1 MREGEKIMKNK
12 KQGSVQWLSLIFLIV
27 LGIVWVTPLLYGVM
41 SSFKSNLEMQSV
53 GFKFLP
59 IHWIFTN
66 YTRLL
71 ENTAS
76 TPVFRWFL
84 NSIVISGGSTILVLV
99 VTSLSAFAFSR
110 LRFRGRNALFMFLLS
125 TMMFPAVMN
134 IIPLYKIMT
143 TLGWANTPWAMIFPA
158 ATGVFNIFLIR
169 QFMDNIPIAYDEAAR
184 IDGASDWQIFRIVI
198 LPLIKPV
205 LFVVALFTFTGTWND
220 FLWPSIVFSDI
231 NKMPITPGLKLL
243 QGMYVADIPT
253 LMAGAII
260 AIIPTFILYLVA
272 QKYFL
277 QSMSLSVGVKG

>member
-1 MREGEKIMKNK
+1 MKIAK
-12 KQGSVQWLSLIFLIV
+12 KSVTQWISSIFLAV
-27 LGIVWVTPLLYGVM
+27 LGFIWVVPLLYGVM
-41 SSFKSNLEMQSV
+41 SSFKSNIEMQSV
-53 GFKFLP
+53 GFRLLP
-59 IHWIFTN
+59 INWILTN
-66 YTRLL
+66 YTKLL
-71 ENTAS
+71 ENTAN

-84 NSIVISGGSTILVLV
+84 NSLIIAGGSTILVLA

-110 LRFRGRNALFMFLLS
+110 LRFKGRNVLFYFLLS
-125 TMMFPAVMN
+125 TMMFPPVMN

-143 TLGWANTPWAMIFPA
+143 ALGWANTPLAMIFPA
-158 ATGVFNIFLIR
+158 ATSAFNIFLIR

-205 LFVVALFTFTGTWND
+205 LYVVALFTFTASWND

-243 QGMYVADIPT
+243 QGMYVADIPM

-260 AIIPTFILYLVA
+260 AIVPTFILYLVA

>member
-1 MREGEKIMKNK
+1 MKNK
-12 KQGSVQWLSLIFLIV
+12 KQGTAKWLSFIFLV
-27 LGIVWVTPLLYGVM
+27 LLSIIWIMPLSYGVM
-41 SSFKSNLEMQSV
+41 SSFKSNIEMQSV

-59 IHWIFTN
+59 INWILTN
-66 YTRLL
+66 YSDLL
-71 ENTAS
+71 QNIAN

-84 NSIVISGGSTILVLV
+84 NSIVISGGSTILVLI

-110 LRFRGRNALFMFLLS
+110 LRFRGRNVLFIFLLA
-125 TMMFPAVMN
+125 TMMFPPVMN

-143 TLGWANTPWAMIFPA
+143 LVGWANTPWAMIFPA
-158 ATGVFNIFLIR
+158 ATGAFNIFLVR
-169 QFMDNIPIAYDEAAR
+169 QFMDNIPLAYDEAAR
-184 IDGASDWQIFRIVI
+184 IDGASDWQIFRIII

-205 LFVVALFTFTGTWND
+205 LFVVALFTFTGSWNN

>member
-1 MREGEKIMKNK
+1 MK
-12 KQGSVQWLSLIFLIV
+12 KQKQGVSQWISLVFLTV
-27 LGIVWVTPLLYGVM
+27 LGIIWIVPLLYGVM
-41 SSFKSNLEMQSV
+41 SSFKSNIEMQSV
-53 GFKFLP
+53 GFRFLP
-59 IHWIFTN
+59 INWILTN

-71 ENTAS
+71 QNTAN
-76 TPVFRWFL
+76 TPVFRWFW

-110 LRFRGRNALFMFLLS
+110 LRFKGKEPLFIFLLS

-143 TLGWANTPWAMIFPA
+143 FLGWANTPWAMIFPA
-158 ATGVFNIFLIR
+158 ATGAFNIFLVR

-205 LFVVALFTFTGTWND
+205 LYVVALFTFTATWND

>member
-1 MREGEKIMKNK
+1 MQKK
-12 KQGSVQWLSLIFLIV
+12 KQGATQWISLLFLTV
-27 LGIVWVTPLLYGVM
+27 LGIIWIVPLLYGVM
-41 SSFKSNLEMQSV
+41 SSFKSNIEMQSV
-53 GFKFLP
+53 GFRFLP
-59 IHWIFTN
+59 INWILTN

-71 ENTAS
+71 QNTAN

-84 NSIVISGGSTILVLV
+84 NSLVIAGDSTILVLI

-110 LRFRGRNALFMFLLS
+110 LRFKGKNVLFIFLLS
-125 TMMFPAVMN
+125 TMMFPPVMN
-134 IIPLYKIMT
+134 IIPLYKIIT
-143 TLGWANTPWAMIFPA
+143 ALGWANTPWAMIFPA
-158 ATGVFNIFLIR
+158 ATGAFNIFLVR

-205 LFVVALFTFTGTWND
+205 LYVVALFTFTASWND

-260 AIIPTFILYLVA
+260 AIIPTFILYLIA

>member
-1 MREGEKIMKNK
+1 MQKK
-12 KQGSVQWLSLIFLIV
+12 KQGATQWISLLFLTV
-27 LGIVWVTPLLYGVM
+27 LGIIWIVPLLYGVM
-41 SSFKSNLEMQSV
+41 SSFKSNIEMQSV
-53 GFKFLP
+53 GFRFLP
-59 IHWIFTN
+59 INWILTN

-71 ENTAS
+71 QNTAN

-84 NSIVISGGSTILVLV
+84 NSLVIAGGSTILVLI

-110 LRFRGRNALFMFLLS
+110 LRFKGKNVLFIFLLS
-125 TMMFPAVMN
+125 TMMFPPVMN
-134 IIPLYKIMT
+134 IIPLYKIIT
-143 TLGWANTPWAMIFPA
+143 ALGWANTPWAMIFPA
-158 ATGVFNIFLIR
+158 ATGAFNIFLVR

-205 LFVVALFTFTGTWND
+205 LYVVALFTFTASWND

-260 AIIPTFILYLVA
+260 AIIPTFILYLIA

>member
-71 ENTAS
+71 ENTAN

-84 NSIVISGGSTILVLV
+84 NSIVISGESTILVLV

-205 LFVVALFTFTGTWND
+205 LVVVALFTFTGTWND

>member
-1 MREGEKIMKNK
+1 MKNK
-12 KQGSVQWLSLIFLIV
+12 KQGTAKWLSFIFLV
-27 LGIVWVTPLLYGVM
+27 LLSIIWIMPLSYGVM
-41 SSFKSNLEMQSV
+41 SSFKSNIEMQSV

-59 IHWIFTN
+59 INWILTN
-66 YTRLL
+66 YSDLL
-71 ENTAS
+71 QNIAN

-84 NSIVISGGSTILVLV
+84 NSIVISGGSTILVLI

-110 LRFRGRNALFMFLLS
+110 LRFRGRNVLFIFLLA
-125 TMMFPAVMN
+125 TMMFPPVMN

-143 TLGWANTPWAMIFPA
+143 LVGWANTPWAMIFPA
-158 ATGVFNIFLIR
+158 ATGAFNIFLVR
-169 QFMDNIPIAYDEAAR
+169 QFMDNIPLAYDEAAR
-184 IDGASDWQIFRIVI
+184 IDGASDWQIFRIII

-205 LFVVALFTFTGTWND
+205 LFVVALFTFTGSWND

>member
-1 MREGEKIMKNK
+1 MKT
-12 KQGSVQWLSLIFLIV
+12 KQNSVSKWTSFIFLLLLAI
-27 LGIVWVTPLLYGVM
+27 IWVVPLLYGVM
-41 SSFKSNLEMQSV
+41 SSFKSNIEMQSV
-53 GFKFLP
+53 GFRFLP
-59 IHWIFTN
+59 INWILTN
-66 YTRLL
+66 YSRLL
-71 ENTAS
+71 QNTS
-76 TPVFRWFL
+76 NTPVFRWFL
-84 NSIVISGGSTILVLV
+84 NSLVIAGGSTILVLV

-110 LRFRGRNALFMFLLS
+110 LRFKGRNTLFYFLLS

-143 TLGWANTPWAMIFPA
+143 FLGWANTPWAMIFPA
-158 ATGVFNIFLIR
+158 ATGALNIFLVR
-169 QFMDNIPIAYDEAAR
+169 QFMDNIPLAYDEAAR
-184 IDGASDWQIFRIVI
+184 IDGASDWQIFHIVI
-198 LPLIKPV
+198 LPLVKPV
-205 LFVVALFTFTGTWND
+205 LYVVALFTFTGSWND

-231 NKMPITPGLKLL
+231 NRMPITPGLKLL

>member
-1 MREGEKIMKNK
+1 MPGA
-12 KQGSVQWLSLIFLIV
+12 
-27 LGIVWVTPLLYGVM
+27 P
-41 SSFKSNLEMQSV
+41 
-53 GFKFLP
+53 
-59 IHWIFTN
+59 
-66 YTRLL
+66 RLL
-71 ENTAS
+71 QNTAN

-84 NSIVISGGSTILVLV
+84 NSLVIAGDSTILVLI

-110 LRFRGRNALFMFLLS
+110 LRFKGKNVLFIFLLS
-125 TMMFPAVMN
+125 TMMFPPVMN
-134 IIPLYKIMT
+134 IIPLYKIIT
-143 TLGWANTPWAMIFPA
+143 ALGWANTPWAMIFPA
-158 ATGVFNIFLIR
+158 ATGAFNIFLVR

-205 LFVVALFTFTGTWND
+205 LYVVALFTFTASWND

-260 AIIPTFILYLVA
+260 AIIPTFILYLIA

>member
-1 MREGEKIMKNK
+1 MKNK
-12 KQGSVQWLSLIFLIV
+12 KQGTAKWLSFIFLV
-27 LGIVWVTPLLYGVM
+27 LLSIIWIMPLSYGVM
-41 SSFKSNLEMQSV
+41 SSFKSNIEMQSV

-59 IHWIFTN
+59 INWILTN
-66 YTRLL
+66 YSDLL
-71 ENTAS
+71 QNIAN

-84 NSIVISGGSTILVLV
+84 NSIVISGGSTILVLI

-110 LRFRGRNALFMFLLS
+110 LRFRGRNVLFIFLLA
-125 TMMFPAVMN
+125 TMMFPPVMN

-143 TLGWANTPWAMIFPA
+143 LLGWANTPWAMIFPA
-158 ATGVFNIFLIR
+158 ATGAFNIFLVR
-169 QFMDNIPIAYDEAAR
+169 QFMDNIPLAYDEAAR
-184 IDGASDWQIFRIVI
+184 IDGASDWQIFRIII

-205 LFVVALFTFTGTWND
+205 LFVVALFTFTGSWND

>member
-1 MREGEKIMKNK
+1 MKIAK
-12 KQGSVQWLSLIFLIV
+12 KSVTQWISSIFLAV
-27 LGIVWVTPLLYGVM
+27 LGFIWVVPLLYGVM
-41 SSFKSNLEMQSV
+41 SSFKSNIEMQSV
-53 GFKFLP
+53 GFRFLP
-59 IHWIFTN
+59 INWILTN
-66 YTRLL
+66 YTKLL
-71 ENTAS
+71 ENTAN

-84 NSIVISGGSTILVLV
+84 NSLIIAGGSTILVLA

-110 LRFRGRNALFMFLLS
+110 LRFKGRNVLFYFLLS
-125 TMMFPAVMN
+125 TMMFPPVMN

-143 TLGWANTPWAMIFPA
+143 ALGWANTPLAMIFPA
-158 ATGVFNIFLIR
+158 ATSAFNIFLIR

-205 LFVVALFTFTGTWND
+205 LYVVALFTFTASWND

-243 QGMYVADIPT
+243 QGMYVADIPM

-260 AIIPTFILYLVA
+260 AIVPTFILYLVA

>member
-1 MREGEKIMKNK
+1 MKNK
-12 KQGSVQWLSLIFLIV
+12 KQGASQWLSFIFLI
-27 LGIVWVTPLLYGVM
+27 LLSIIWIMPLLYGVM
-41 SSFKSNLEMQSV
+41 SSFKSNIEMQSV

-59 IHWIFTN
+59 INWILTN
-66 YTRLL
+66 YSDLL
-71 ENTAS
+71 QNTAN
-76 TPVFRWFL
+76 TPVFRRFL
-84 NSIVISGGSTILVLV
+84 NSIVISGGSTILVLI

-110 LRFRGRNALFMFLLS
+110 LRFKGRNVLFIFLLA
-125 TMMFPAVMN
+125 TMMFPPVMN

-143 TLGWANTPWAMIFPA
+143 LLGWANTPWAMIFPA
-158 ATGVFNIFLIR
+158 ATGAFNIFLVR
-169 QFMDNIPIAYDEAAR
+169 QFMDNIPLAYDEAAR
-184 IDGASDWQIFRIVI
+184 IDGASDWQIFRIII

-205 LFVVALFTFTGTWND
+205 LFVVALFTFTGSWND

>member
-1 MREGEKIMKNK
+1 MK
-12 KQGSVQWLSLIFLIV
+12 KQKQGVSQWISLVFLTV
-27 LGIVWVTPLLYGVM
+27 LGIIWIVPLLYGVM
-41 SSFKSNLEMQSV
+41 SSFKSNIEMQSV
-53 GFKFLP
+53 GFRFLP
-59 IHWIFTN
+59 INWILTN

-71 ENTAS
+71 QNTAN
-76 TPVFRWFL
+76 TPVFRWFW

-110 LRFRGRNALFMFLLS
+110 LRFKGKEPLFIFLLS

-143 TLGWANTPWAMIFPA
+143 FLGWANTPWAMIFPA
-158 ATGVFNIFLIR
+158 ATGAFNIFLVR

-205 LFVVALFTFTGTWND
+205 LYVVALFTFTATWND

-277 QSMSLSVGVKG
+277 QSMLLSVGVKG

>member
-1 MREGEKIMKNK
+1 MQKK
-12 KQGSVQWLSLIFLIV
+12 KQGAAQWISLLFLTV
-27 LGIVWVTPLLYGVM
+27 LGIIWIVPLLYGVM
-41 SSFKSNLEMQSV
+41 SSFKSNIEMQSV
-53 GFKFLP
+53 GFRFLP
-59 IHWIFTN
+59 INWILTN

-71 ENTAS
+71 QNTAN

-84 NSIVISGGSTILVLV
+84 NSLVIAGGSTILVLI

-110 LRFRGRNALFMFLLS
+110 LRFKGKNVLFIFLLS
-125 TMMFPAVMN
+125 TMMFPPVMN

-143 TLGWANTPWAMIFPA
+143 ALGWANTPWAMIFPA
-158 ATGVFNIFLIR
+158 ATGAFNIFLVR

-205 LFVVALFTFTGTWND
+205 LYVVALFTFTASWND

-260 AIIPTFILYLVA
+260 AIIPTFILYLIA

>member
-1 MREGEKIMKNK
+1 MQKE
-12 KQGSVQWLSLIFLIV
+12 KQGATQWISLLFLTV
-27 LGIVWVTPLLYGVM
+27 LGIIWIVPLLYGVM
-41 SSFKSNLEMQSV
+41 SSFKSNIEMQSV
-53 GFKFLP
+53 GFRFLP
-59 IHWIFTN
+59 INWILTN

-71 ENTAS
+71 QNTAN

-84 NSIVISGGSTILVLV
+84 NSLVIAGGSTILVLI

-110 LRFRGRNALFMFLLS
+110 LRFKGKNVLFIFLLS
-125 TMMFPAVMN
+125 TMMFPPVMN

-143 TLGWANTPWAMIFPA
+143 ALGWANTPWAMIFPA
-158 ATGVFNIFLIR
+158 ATGAFNIFLVR

-205 LFVVALFTFTGTWND
+205 LYVVALFTFTASWND

-260 AIIPTFILYLVA
+260 AIIPTFILYLIA

>member
-1 MREGEKIMKNK
+1 MQKK
-12 KQGSVQWLSLIFLIV
+12 KQGATQWISLLFLTV
-27 LGIVWVTPLLYGVM
+27 LGIIWIVPLLYGVM
-41 SSFKSNLEMQSV
+41 SSFKSNIEMQSV
-53 GFKFLP
+53 GFRFLP
-59 IHWIFTN
+59 INWILTN

-71 ENTAS
+71 QNTAN

-84 NSIVISGGSTILVLV
+84 NSLVIAGGSTILVLI

-110 LRFRGRNALFMFLLS
+110 LRFKGKNVLFIFLLS
-125 TMMFPAVMN
+125 TMMFPPVMN

-143 TLGWANTPWAMIFPA
+143 ALGWANTPWAMIFPA
-158 ATGVFNIFLIR
+158 ATGAFNIFLVR

-205 LFVVALFTFTGTWND
+205 LYVVALFTFTASWND

-260 AIIPTFILYLVA
+260 AIIPTFILYLIA

>member
-1 MREGEKIMKNK
+1 MQKK
-12 KQGSVQWLSLIFLIV
+12 KQGATQWISLLFLTV
-27 LGIVWVTPLLYGVM
+27 LGIIWIVPLLYGVM
-41 SSFKSNLEMQSV
+41 SSFKSNIEMQSV
-53 GFKFLP
+53 GFRFLP
-59 IHWIFTN
+59 INWILTN

-71 ENTAS
+71 QNTAN

-84 NSIVISGGSTILVLV
+84 NSLVIAGGSTILVLI

-110 LRFRGRNALFMFLLS
+110 LRFKGKNILFIFLLS
-125 TMMFPAVMN
+125 TMMFPPVMN

-143 TLGWANTPWAMIFPA
+143 ALGWANTPWAMIFPA
-158 ATGVFNIFLIR
+158 ATGAFNIFLVR

-205 LFVVALFTFTGTWND
+205 LYVVALFTFTASWND

-260 AIIPTFILYLVA
+260 AIIPTFILYLIA

>member
-1 MREGEKIMKNK
+1 MKNK

-27 LGIVWVTPLLYGVM
+27 LGVVWITPLLYGLM

-59 IHWIFTN
+59 INWLFTN

-71 ENTAS
+71 QNTS
-76 TPVFRWFL
+76 NTQVFRWFL
-84 NSIVISGGSTILVLV
+84 KSIVISGGSTILVLV

-110 LRFRGRNALFMFLLS
+110 LRFRGRNVLFMFLLS
-125 TMMFPAVMN
+125 TMMFPPVMN

-205 LFVVALFTFTGTWND
+205 LFVVALFTFTGSWND